1 MTIKL
6 APDSEKRFIASIK
19 RFVAESLDEDIGD
32 LKAGLLLEFL
42 LKELGPTI
50 YNRAVAD
57 AQARIQ
63 DAALELDSVCYEP
76 DPGYWNRK

>member
-6 APDSEKRFIASIK
+6 APDSQTRFIASIK

-32 LKAGLLLEFL
+32 LKAGLILEFM
-42 LKELGPTI
+42 LKEIGPTI

-57 AQARIQ
+57 AQAKIQ
-63 DAALELDSVCYEP
+63 DAALELDSACYEL